1 MKRTRWIGITVVVLA
16 VTLTALAG
24 DLLHNPR
31 MVQKLGLTKE
41 QTAKLEDLNYKNRA
55 LMINLRADAQLKRLD
70 IKREMSNDNPNEAAL
85 DKLVDDMTAIRG
97 KMAKAK
103 IDHLLAVRR
112 ILTPEQWTEL
122 RELMVSMKGREH
134 SRWGR
139 MGCSRRYRRGMGPG
153 AMNGASPQGPPDS
166 QRGDF
171 H

>member
-112 ILTPEQWTEL
+112 ILL
-122 RELMVSMKGREH
+122 RSSGR
-134 SRWGR
+134 
-139 MGCSRRYRRGMGPG
+139 
-153 AMNGASPQGPPDS
+153 N
-166 QRGDF
+166 
-171 H
+171 